1 MEKQSLGL
9 IETVGYVPA
18 VEAADAGAK
27 AANVDMIGYG
37 NVDAG
42 LITIKFRGDVGA
54 VKAAVKA
61 AAAAAQRVGKVVSV
75 HVIPRP
81 DLQLNIG
88 PPREGPPSVEKGS
101 PGGGSP
107 APSVPPS
114 DETETAETATTEEK
128 TGEETSGLTPTM
140 TAEPEGQ
147 PPAAAVEE
155 MGKKPAR
162 KKSGGRKKKG

>member
-1 MEKQSLGL
+1 LEKQSLGL

-18 VEAADAGAK
+18 VEAADTGTK
-27 AANVDMIGYG
+27 AANVTLLGYG

-42 LITIKFRGDVGA
+42 LITIKFLGDVGA

-81 DLQLNIG
+81 DRQLNIG
-88 PPREGPPSVEKGS
+88 PPQGAPPPGEKG
-101 PGGGSP
+101 PGE
-107 APSVPPS
+107 VPPPPHGPQE
-114 DETETAETATTEEK
+114 DETGAGKTAPAEEK
-128 TGEETSGLTPTM
+128 QAGEASGVKPPL

-147 PPAAAVEE
+147 PPAATVEE
-155 MGKKPAR
+155 KAIKATG